1 MTLTT
6 IHNTL
11 MNTLLAVTWKA
22 NPIAFH
28 LGSVEVRWYGILL
41 ATGFLLAYFTFQKIF
56 KVENVS
62 QKLLDKISIWT
73 IIWTI
78 VGLRLGHFLF
88 YEPEQF
94 ITNPLEIILPIHDG
108 KFVGY
113 QGLASHGA
121 VIAILLFIIYYTWR
135 HKINIFWLLDR
146 LGIAIPIAA
155 AFVRIGNLMN
165 HEIVG
170 SITDVPWAFDF
181 IYGGLGVAG
190 TLRHPSQLYESI
202 VYLLVFLGL
211 AIYYFKFAKGKVAA
225 GRTSGITLFVIF
237 TARFII
243 ENFKEV
249 QVAREVGHALNNGQI
264 LSIPIILIGLGL
276 LIYSFVKPSYPECQ
290 YKETGNAYSKN

>member
-1 MTLTT
+1 MTLAT

-11 MNTLLAVTWKA
+11 MNTLLTVTWKA

-41 ATGFLLAYFTFQKIF
+41 ATGFMLAYFTFQKIF
-56 KVENVS
+56 KVENAS